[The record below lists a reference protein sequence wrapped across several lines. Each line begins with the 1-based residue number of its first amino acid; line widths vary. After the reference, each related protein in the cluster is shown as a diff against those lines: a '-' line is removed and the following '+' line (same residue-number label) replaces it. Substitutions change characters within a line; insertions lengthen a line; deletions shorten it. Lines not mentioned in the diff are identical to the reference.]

1 VNNMNTLFQ
10 ANKAIVYFT
19 IMALVL
25 LFVGLN
31 QSWALALGIIN
42 MSLISA
48 IMALGVNIQW
58 GYAGLMNV
66 GIMGFAAL
74 GGVSVVLIAQQ
85 PVTEAVDAGGI
96 KMLIALIMG
105 AATITAGILLNRRGV
120 NKWLIAAIVVT
131 GYLFTRYYFSE
142 AADIIEKV
150 DPAITGYLGG
160 FGLPIAFSWIVGG
173 VIAAGAAWWVGKIT
187 LGLRT
192 DYLAIATLGIS
203 EIILYVIKNE
213 DWFVRGLKNVY
224 GLPRPV
230 PYEVDMQQSEWFQN
244 VVTWIHKSELQ
255 LLSQTEQIDKLS
267 DYVREA
273 AVVFVKLCYS
283 GLFIAILVALIV
295 LSNLA
300 LNSPWGRKVRAIRD
314 NEVAASAMGKDIKR
328 QHLQIFVLG
337 SAIVGIAGAL
347 LVTYDG
353 IFIPT
358 AYLPLRF
365 TFLIWVMVILGGS
378 GNNMGS
384 VLGAFI
390 IWFIWIQSGPMG
402 LWFVEMLSNNM
413 SEGSTSLEFI
423 EDRVHY
429 LRLVFMG
436 SILLLIMRFS
446 PSGLL
451 PEKNKELQFCCKWLL
466 H

>member
-1 VNNMNTLFQ
+1 MNNMNTLFQ

-105 AATITAGILLNRRGV
+105 AATITSGILLNQRGV
-120 NKWLIAAIVVT
+120 NKWLIAAIVVI

-436 SILLLIMRFS
+436 TILLLIMRFS

-451 PEKNKELQFCCKWLL
+451 PEKNKEL
-466 H
+466 

>member
-1 VNNMNTLFQ
+1 MTNMNDFFQ
-10 ANKAIVYFT
+10 ANKAFIYFSV
-19 IMALVL
+19 MAFILI
-25 LFVGLN
+25 FVGMN

-74 GGVSVVLIAQQ
+74 GGMSVVLIAQQ
-85 PVTEAVDAGGI
+85 PVTEAVEAGGL
-96 KMLIALIMG
+96 KMLIALILG
-105 AATITAGILLNRRGV
+105 AATITAGILLNRKGI
-120 NKWLIAAIVVT
+120 NKWLIAAIVIV
-131 GYLFTRYYFSE
+131 GYLITRFYFSE

-173 VIAAGAAWWVGKIT
+173 VIAAGAAWWIGKIT

-230 PYEVDMQQSEWFQN
+230 PYEVGMQQSEWFQN
-244 VVTWIHKSELQ
+244 VIAWIHRGELQ
-255 LLSQTEQIDKLS
+255 LLSQTEQIEKLT

-314 NEVAASAMGKDIKR
+314 NEVAASAMGKNIKR

-337 SAIVGIAGAL
+337 SAIVGVAGAL

-358 AYLPLRF
+358 AYVPLRF

-402 LWFVEMLSNNM
+402 LWFVEMLGNNM
-413 SEGSTSLEFI
+413 SEGSSSLEFI

-436 SILLLIMRFS
+436 TILLLIMRFS

-451 PEKNKELQFCCKWLL
+451 PEKNKQL
-466 H
+466 

>member
-1 VNNMNTLFQ
+1 MNNLNTILQ
-10 ANKAIVYFT
+10 ANKAIAYFA
-19 IMALVL
+19 IMAFIL

-58 GYAGLMNV
+58 GYAGLFNV

-85 PVTEAVDAGGI
+85 PVTEAIDVGGM
-96 KMLIALIMG
+96 KMLIALIFG
-105 AATITAGILLNRRGV
+105 AVTIAAGILLNRRGV
-120 NKWLIAAIVVT
+120 NQWLTTLIVVI
-131 GYLFTRYYFSE
+131 GYLITRHYFSE
-142 AADIIEKV
+142 ASDLIEKV

-160 FGLPIAFSWIVGG
+160 FGLPVAFSWVVGG
-173 VIAAGAAWWVGKIT
+173 FAAAIAAWLIGKIT

-230 PYEVDMQQSEWFQN
+230 PYEVDMQKSEWLQN
-244 VVTWIHKSELQ
+244 IVAWIHKSELQ
-255 LLSQTEQIDKLS
+255 LLSQSEQIVRLG
-267 DYVREA
+267 DYVRES

-283 GLFIAILVALIV
+283 GLFISILVAFIV

-328 QHLQIFVLG
+328 QHL
-337 SAIVGIAGAL
+337 
-347 LVTYDG
+347 
-353 IFIPT
+353 
-358 AYLPLRF
+358 
-365 TFLIWVMVILGGS
+365 
-378 GNNMGS
+378 
-384 VLGAFI
+384 
-390 IWFIWIQSGPMG
+390 
-402 LWFVEMLSNNM
+402 
-413 SEGSTSLEFI
+413 
-423 EDRVHY
+423 
-429 LRLVFMG
+429 
-436 SILLLIMRFS
+436 
-446 PSGLL
+446 
-451 PEKNKELQFCCKWLL
+451 
-466 H
+466 

>member
-1 VNNMNTLFQ
+1 MTLV
-10 ANKAIVYFT
+10 I
-19 IMALVL
+19 I
-25 LFVGLN
+25 FVGLN

-85 PVTEAVDAGGI
+85 PVTEAVDAGGL

-105 AATITAGILLNRRGV
+105 AATIVTGVLLNRRGV
-120 NKWLIAAIVVT
+120 NKWLITSIVVI
-131 GYLFTRYYFSE
+131 GYLFTRFYFSE
-142 AADIIEKV
+142 ASDLIEKV

-160 FGLPIAFSWIVGG
+160 FGLPVAFSWIIGG
-173 VIAAGAAWWVGKIT
+173 FAAALAAWWIGKIT

-203 EIILYVIKNE
+203 EIILYVLKNE

-224 GLPRPV
+224 GIPRPV
-230 PYEVDMQQSEWFQN
+230 PYEVDMQKSEWFQSLI
-244 VVTWIHKSELQ
+244 TWIHKSEFE
-255 LLSQTEQIDKLS
+255 LLSQSERIEKLS
-267 DYVREA
+267 EYVREA

-283 GLFIAILVALIV
+283 GLIIAVLVAFVV
-295 LSNLA
+295 LSSLA

-328 QHLQIFVLG
+328 QHLQIFILG
-337 SAIVGIAGAL
+337 SAIVGVAGAL

-353 IFIPT
+353 IFVPA
-358 AYLPLRF
+358 AYQPLRF

-384 VLGAFI
+384 ILGAFI

-402 LWFVEMLSNNM
+402 LWFVEMLGNNM
-413 SEGSTSLEFI
+413 QEGSASLEFI

-436 SILLLIMRFS
+436 SILLLIMRFA
-446 PSGLL
+446 PGGLL
-451 PEKNKELQFCCKWLL
+451 PEKNKEL
-466 H
+466 

>member
-1 VNNMNTLFQ
+1 MNNMNTFLQ

-436 SILLLIMRFS
+436 TILLLIMRFS

-451 PEKNKELQFCCKWLL
+451 PEKNKEL
-466 H
+466 

>member
-1 VNNMNTLFQ
+1 MNNLNTILQ
-10 ANKAIVYFT
+10 ANKAIAYFA
-19 IMALVL
+19 IMAFIL

-58 GYAGLMNV
+58 GYAGLFNV

-85 PVTEAVDAGGI
+85 PVTEAIDVGGI
-96 KMLIALIMG
+96 KMLIALIFG
-105 AATITAGILLNRRGV
+105 VVTIAAGILLNRRGV
-120 NKWLIAAIVVT
+120 NQWLTTLIVVI
-131 GYLFTRYYFSE
+131 GYLITRHYFSE
-142 AADIIEKV
+142 ASDLIEKV

-160 FGLPIAFSWIVGG
+160 FGLPVAFSWVVGG
-173 VIAAGAAWWVGKIT
+173 FAAAIAAWLIGKIT

-230 PYEVDMQQSEWFQN
+230 PYEVDMQKSEWLQN
-244 VVTWIHKSELQ
+244 IVAWIHKSELQ
-255 LLSQTEQIDKLS
+255 LLSQSEQIVRLG
-267 DYVREA
+267 DYVRES

-283 GLFIAILVALIV
+283 GLFISILVAFIV

-337 SAIVGIAGAL
+337 SAIVGVAGAL

-358 AYLPLRF
+358 AYQPLRF

-402 LWFVEMLSNNM
+402 LWFVDILSNNM
-413 SEGSTSLEFI
+413 QEGSTSLEFI

-436 SILLLIMRFS
+436 AILLLIMRFS
-446 PSGLL
+446 PGGLL
-451 PEKNKELQFCCKWLL
+451 PEKNKEL
-466 H
+466 

>member
-1 VNNMNTLFQ
+1 MNNMKTFLES
-10 ANKAIVYFT
+10 NKVIAYFT

-96 KMLIALIMG
+96 KMFIALIMG
-105 AATITAGILLNRRGV
+105 AVTITAGILLNRRGI
-120 NKWLIAAIVVT
+120 NKWLITVIVVT

-142 AADIIEKV
+142 AADVIEKV

-173 VIAAGAAWWVGKIT
+173 LIAAGAAWWVGKIT

-244 VVTWIHKSELQ
+244 FIAWIHKSELQ
-255 LLSQTEQIDKLS
+255 LLSQSDQIDKLS

-283 GLFIAILVALIV
+283 GLFIAILVSLIV

-337 SAIVGIAGAL
+337 SAIVGVAGAL

-402 LWFVEMLSNNM
+402 LWFVEILSNNM
-413 SEGSTSLEFI
+413 AEGSSSLEFI

-436 SILLLIMRFS
+436 AILLLIMRFS

-451 PEKNKELQFCCKWLL
+451 PEKNKQL
-466 H
+466 

>member
-1 VNNMNTLFQ
+1 MVNNIKTFLQ
-10 ANKAIVYFT
+10 ANKVIAYFT

-96 KMLIALIMG
+96 KMFIALIMG

-120 NKWLIAAIVVT
+120 NKWLITATVVI

-160 FGLPIAFSWIVGG
+160 FGLPIAFSWIIGG

-244 VVTWIHKSELQ
+244 FIAWIHKSELQ
-255 LLSQTEQIDKLS
+255 LLSQSDQIDKLS

-283 GLFIAILVALIV
+283 GLFIAILVSLIL

-337 SAIVGIAGAL
+337 SAIVGVAGAL

-402 LWFVEMLSNNM
+402 LWFVEILSNNM
-413 SEGSTSLEFI
+413 AEGSSSLEFI

-436 SILLLIMRFS
+436 AILLLIMRFS

-451 PEKNKELQFCCKWLL
+451 PEKNKQL
-466 H
+466 

>member
-1 VNNMNTLFQ
+1 MNNLNTILQ
-10 ANKAIVYFT
+10 ANKAIAYFA
-19 IMALVL
+19 IMAFIL

-58 GYAGLMNV
+58 GYAGLFNV

-85 PVTEAVDAGGI
+85 PVTEAIDVGGM
-96 KMLIALIMG
+96 KMLIALIFG
-105 AATITAGILLNRRGV
+105 AVTIAAGILLNRRRF
-120 NKWLIAAIVVT
+120 NKWLTALIVVI
-131 GYLFTRYYFSE
+131 GYLITRHYFSE
-142 AADIIEKV
+142 ASDLIEKV

-160 FGLPIAFSWIVGG
+160 FGLPVAFSWVVGG
-173 VIAAGAAWWVGKIT
+173 FAAAIAAWLIGKIT

-230 PYEVDMQQSEWFQN
+230 PYEVDMQKSEWLQN
-244 VVTWIHKSELQ
+244 IVAWIHKSELQ
-255 LLSQTEQIDKLS
+255 LLSQSEQIVRLG
-267 DYVREA
+267 DYVRES

-283 GLFIAILVALIV
+283 GLFISILVAFIV

-337 SAIVGIAGAL
+337 SAIVGVAGAL

-358 AYLPLRF
+358 AYQPLRF

-402 LWFVEMLSNNM
+402 LWFVDILSNNM
-413 SEGSTSLEFI
+413 QEGSTSLEFI

-436 SILLLIMRFS
+436 AILLLIMRFS
-446 PSGLL
+446 PGGLL
-451 PEKNKELQFCCKWLL
+451 PEKNKEL
-466 H
+466 

>member
-1 VNNMNTLFQ
+1 MSNFNNLWQ
-10 ANKAIVYFT
+10 SYKAIICFA
-19 IMALVL
+19 IMGLVL

-31 QSWALALGIIN
+31 QSWALVLGIVN
-42 MSLISA
+42 LSLISA

-85 PVTEAVDAGGI
+85 PVTEAIDVGGL
-96 KMLIALIMG
+96 KMLFALALG
-105 AATITAGILLNRRGV
+105 AITIVTGVVLNKKGF
-120 NKWLIAAIVVT
+120 NKWLIATIVVI
-131 GYLFTRYYFSE
+131 GYLFTRHYFSE
-142 AADIIEKV
+142 AADVIEKV

-160 FGLPIAFSWIVGG
+160 FGLPVAFSWVVGG
-173 VIAAGAAWWVGKIT
+173 LAAAGAAWWIGKIT

-203 EIILYVIKNE
+203 EIILYVFKNE
-213 DWFVRGLKNVY
+213 DWLVRGLKNVY

-230 PYEVDMQQSEWFQN
+230 PYEVDMQKSEWLQN
-244 VVTWIHKSELQ
+244 LVAWIHKSELQ
-255 LLSQTEQIDKLS
+255 LLTQSEQIVKLG

-283 GLFIAILVALIV
+283 GLFIAILVAFII

-314 NEVAASAMGKDIKR
+314 NEVAASAMGKNITR
-328 QHLQIFVLG
+328 QHLQIFVIG
-337 SAIVGIAGAL
+337 SAIVGVAGAL

-358 AYLPLRF
+358 AYQPLRF

-402 LWFVEMLSNNM
+402 LWVVEMLGNSM
-413 SEGSTSLEFI
+413 QEGSAPLEFI

-436 SILLLIMRFS
+436 TILLLIMRFS
-446 PSGLL
+446 PGGIL
-451 PEKNKELQFCCKWLL
+451 PEKNKEL
-466 H
+466 

>member
-1 VNNMNTLFQ
+1 MNSIFQ
-10 ANKAIVYFT
+10 ANRAIIYFAVMSM
-19 IMALVL
+19 ILM
-25 LFVGLN
+25 FVGFN

-85 PVTEAVDAGGI
+85 PVTEAIDAGGI
-96 KMLIALIMG
+96 KMFLALIMG
-105 AATITAGILLNRRGV
+105 AVTIIGGILLNRSGV
-120 NKWLIAAIVVT
+120 NKWFTAFLVVI
-131 GYLFTRYYFSE
+131 GYLITRHYFSE
-142 AADIIEKV
+142 AADLIEKV

-160 FGLPIAFSWIVGG
+160 FGLPVALSWIVGG
-173 VIAAGAAWWVGKIT
+173 LAAAGAAWWIGKIT

-230 PYEVDMQQSEWFQN
+230 PYEVDMQQSELFQN
-244 VVTWIHKSELQ
+244 FIAWFHRSDLQ
-255 LLSQTEQIDKLS
+255 LLSQVDQIERLG
-267 DYVREA
+267 DYVRES

-283 GLFIAILVALIV
+283 GLFIAILVALII

-314 NEVAASAMGKDIKR
+314 NEVAASAMGKDIKK

-337 SAIVGIAGAL
+337 SAIVGVAGAL

-358 AYLPLRF
+358 GYVPLRF

-390 IWFIWIQSGPMG
+390 IWFIWIQSGPIG
-402 LWFVEMLSNNM
+402 LWVVERLGDSML
-413 SEGSTSLEFI
+413 EGSNSLEFI

-436 SILLLIMRFS
+436 TILLVIMRFS

-451 PEKNKELQFCCKWLL
+451 PEKNKEL
-466 H
+466 

>member
-1 VNNMNTLFQ
+1 MNTLFQ

-365 TFLIWVMVILGGS
+365 TFLIWVMVILCGS

-436 SILLLIMRFS
+436 GILLLIMRFS

-451 PEKNKELQFCCKWLL
+451 PEKNKEL
-466 H
+466 

>member
-1 VNNMNTLFQ
+1 MNNLNTILQ
-10 ANKAIVYFT
+10 ANKAIAYFA
-19 IMALVL
+19 IMAFIL

-58 GYAGLMNV
+58 GYAGLFNV

-85 PVTEAVDAGGI
+85 PVTEAIDVGGM
-96 KMLIALIMG
+96 KMLIALIFG
-105 AATITAGILLNRRGV
+105 AVTIAAGILLNRRGV
-120 NKWLIAAIVVT
+120 NKWLTTLIVVI
-131 GYLFTRYYFSE
+131 GYLITRHYFSE
-142 AADIIEKV
+142 ASDLIEKV

-160 FGLPIAFSWIVGG
+160 FGLPVAFSWVVGG
-173 VIAAGAAWWVGKIT
+173 FAAAIAAWLIGKIT

-230 PYEVDMQQSEWFQN
+230 PYEVDMQKSEWLQN
-244 VVTWIHKSELQ
+244 IVAWIHRSELQ
-255 LLSQTEQIDKLS
+255 FLTQSEQIDKLG

-273 AVVFVKLCYS
+273 SVVFVKLSYS
-283 GLFIAILVALIV
+283 GLFLVILVAFIV

-314 NEVAASAMGKDIKR
+314 NEVAASAMGKNITR
-328 QHLQIFVLG
+328 QHLQIFVIG

-358 AYLPLRF
+358 AYQPLRF
-365 TFLIWVMVILGGS
+365 TFLIWVMVIVGGS
-378 GNNMGS
+378 GNNLGS

-390 IWFIWIQSGPMG
+390 MWFIWIQSGPIG
-402 LWFVEMLSNNM
+402 LWVVEMLGNYIQ
-413 SEGSTSLEFI
+413 EGNTSLEFI

-436 SILLLIMRFS
+436 SIMLLIMRFS
-446 PSGLL
+446 PGGIL
-451 PEKNKELQFCCKWLL
+451 PEKNKEL
-466 H
+466 